1 MLIEGWARV
10 KAWRAFRA
18 QAVHSL
24 AEDLQL
30 PVRLNP
36 RWRFAVEF
44 GNTDKI
50 YSGCNIAI
58 TKGPGGSYSR
68 FGDLHPACCDATRL
82 ERIVQSSKW
91 TLLSRWKWD
100 SAFASPPSSP
110 PGRPFARILIWLVGR
125 RTDLAGSTGTGE
137 TRLIGVGAPAEP
149 SP

>member
-91 TLLSRWKWD
+91 TLLVALEMGLSFRIP
-100 SAFASPPSSP
+100 SQQPAGPPLRSD
-110 PGRPFARILIWLVGR
+110 L
-125 RTDLAGSTGTGE
+125 DLASRSADRPGWLDGDRGDKTHRRRGPG
-137 TRLIGVGAPAEP
+137 
-149 SP
+149 

>member
-58 TKGPGGSYSR
+58 AK
-68 FGDLHPACCDATRL
+68 
-82 ERIVQSSKW
+82 
-91 TLLSRWKWD
+91 
-100 SAFASPPSSP
+100 ASVDTQN
-110 PGRPFARILIWLVGR
+110 RPVVD
-125 RTDLAGSTGTGE
+125 T
-137 TRLIGVGAPAEP
+137 
-149 SP
+149 